1 MNSKKLLKLM
11 EVKSDETIINCI
23 KIINNTHKE
32 FVYVVNKKKQL
43 IGILTDADVRRAIL
57 KKKEL
62 KDSIKGIF
70 NKNPKFAYKNDKL
83 TKIDKIFKKNKI
95 NFLPIV
101 DKNKNVVD
109 FLEIH
114 KHRELMNSQIV
125 FPKNHEIPKT
135 LIIMAGGKGLRL
147 RPLTKNK
154 PKPLIKI
161 TNKKSLLEY
170 NIDHFLNQG
179 IEKIYILTHYLSHK
193 INIKIKQRKSYKD
206 KVLIVKEN
214 KQMGTVGGISLLNKK
229 NINFPA
235 IVINGDIV
243 SDINL
248 KSFHNFHT
256 MNKNDLTIALKQ
268 ISSQSNFGEV
278 LIKNFKIE
286 NIEEKKIR
294 TNFINAGIYCLGSKI
309 FKILKS
315 KKKKVDMDF
324 LIKEAVKKNYRVGGY
339 PMLEFWMDIGN
350 RKNLDIIRNI
360 LKKKNQ

>member
-1 MNSKKLLKLM
+1 MNSQKLLRLM
-11 EVKSDETIINCI
+11 EVKSDETIIKCI

-57 KKKEL
+57 KKKNLE
-62 KDSIKGIF
+62 DSIKKIY
-70 NKNPKFAYKNDKL
+70 NKNPKFAYKDDGL
-83 TKIDKIFKKNKI
+83 IKIDKIFKKNKI
-95 NFLPIV
+95 NFLPII
-101 DKNKNVVD
+101 DKNKKVVD

-125 FPKNHEIPKT
+125 SSKNDEMPKT
-135 LIIMAGGKGLRL
+135 LIIMAGGKGIRL

-170 NIDHFLNQG
+170 NIDHFLKQG

-193 INIKIKQRKSYKD
+193 IDIKIKQKKSYKNR
-206 KVLIVKEN
+206 VLIVKEK
-214 KQMGTVGGISLLNKK
+214 KQMGTVGGISLLNKQE
-229 NINFPA
+229 ISFPV

-256 MNKNDLTIALKQ
+256 INKNDLTIALKQ
-268 ISSQSNFGEV
+268 VSSQSSFGEV
-278 LIKNFKIE
+278 LIKNLKIE

-294 TNFINAGIYCLGSKI
+294 TNFINAGIYCLGNKI

-315 KKKKVDMDF
+315 KTKKIDMDF

-360 LKKKNQ
+360 LKKNN